1 MSKKDEDVV
10 QEKLEKAQFYILN
23 QKYSEALKMLKDVVE
38 AEEAN
43 PHAYYLYGLAL
54 EGSNN
59 REEAKK
65 FFRRVLEL
73 DPDHTEAREHL
84 DRLIGD

>member
-1 MSKKDEDVV
+1 MVEKNEDIV
-10 QEKLEKAQFYILN
+10 QEKLEKAQFYILS

-38 AEEAN
+38 TEDAN

-59 REEAKK
+59 REEAREY
-65 FFRRVLEL
+65 FRRVLEL

>member
-1 MSKKDEDVV
+1 MPETDEDIA

-23 QKYSEALKMLKDVVE
+23 QKYSQALKILKGVVE

-59 REEAKK
+59 REEARKY
-65 FFRRVLEL
+65 FRRVLEL
-73 DPDHTEAREHL
+73 DANHTAAREHL